1 MIRSRILAVVLSLS
15 LVAHIHAAERNRAP
29 GADLRKID
37 GIVAI
42 RVTVAAERPAVT
54 RLTLTHP
61 SVLFGP
67 ATGFEVESGSSM
79 LVVRDLMEGNWGWYD
94 MLATT
99 DMKKWTLR
107 KLLTGFSVKAGCITY
122 AGELTV
128 DLRVNPPKIVETKAG
143 LTQAL
148 AHPTTPSPHPPAH
161 TPLPPS

>member
-1 MIRSRILAVVLSLS
+1 MIRSRILAVVLSLAT
-15 LVAHIHAAERNRAP
+15 VAQIHAGERNRSP
-29 GADLRKID
+29 GGDLRKID

-42 RVTVAAERPAVT
+42 RVTILAERPAVT

-67 ATGFEVESGSSM
+67 ATGFEVESGLST

-107 KLLTGFSVKAGCITY
+107 KLLTGFSVMAGCITY
-122 AGELTV
+122 AGELTI
-128 DLRVNPPKIVETKAG
+128 DLRVKPPKIVETRTG
-143 LTQAL
+143 LDQAL
-148 AHPTTPSPHPPAH
+148 ADLKTSYPGEVAKYGMCQ
-161 TPLPPS
+161 